1 MSTLS
6 PAEITSCMRMILPAS
21 FSVSRLV
28 ILCQATNSDESS
40 KSAHVVG
47 KEHRVVKQFLMA
59 FVAVRLGFSLISPRA
74 RSKYAFSLGSPPIL
88 GASEEPLRNI
98 MMLRRV

>member
-1 MSTLS
+1 
-6 PAEITSCMRMILPAS
+6 
-21 FSVSRLV
+21 
-28 ILCQATNSDESS
+28 
-40 KSAHVVG
+40 
-47 KEHRVVKQFLMA
+47 VKQFLMA

-98 MMLRRV
+98 NDAPSRVIAQLQLVLRTRRSDEVGQPQIAHLSPVFMLKLYLAQDIVHFQLQSNL